1 MDQGHVTA
9 GRTRAAGVGSK
20 LFWAA
25 LIAVSVA
32 AQIGWLAVIGY
43 AATRLV
49 QMV

>member
-1 MDQGHVTA
+1 MDQSHVTA
-9 GRTRAAGVGSK
+9 GRTRAAEVGTK

-25 LIAVSVA
+25 LMAAGVA
-32 AQIGWLAVIGY
+32 AQIAWLAVIGY